1 MLIYE
6 QHRDN
11 PMLTGT
17 AELGKRRILKM
28 RGSSF
33 VNLPK
38 FWTNYRK
45 IEKGD
50 LVQIVLLEDGSL
62 KISPIPEA

>member
-1 MLIYE
+1 ME
-6 QHRDN
+6 N
-11 PMLTGT
+11 TK
-17 AELGKRRILKM
+17 LGERRIMKI

-50 LVQIVLLEDGSL
+50 LVSIVLLEDGSL
-62 KISPIPEA
+62 KISPIGVEV

>member
-1 MLIYE
+1 MEI
-6 QHRDN
+6 
-11 PMLTGT
+11 T
-17 AELGKRRILKM
+17 ELGKRRIMKI

-50 LVQIVLLEDGSL
+50 LVSIVLLEDGSL
-62 KISPIPEA
+62 KISPAGAAEC

>member
-1 MLIYE
+1 ME
-6 QHRDN
+6 
-11 PMLTGT
+11 TT
-17 AELGKRRILKM
+17 ELGKRRIMKM

-45 IEKGD
+45 TEKGD
-50 LVQIVLLEDGSL
+50 LVRIDLLPDGAL
-62 KISPIPEA
+62 RISPLEAGD